1 MPTLATSR
9 VAPTLTQALPLR
21 GLLIGVACLFAMQG
35 ALWAQTKA
43 TPATATAPT
52 VLPGT
57 GPSAPTWAELSGAQR
72 QSLAPL
78 ASNWDSLGAGQ
89 RRKWIALAQNYPVM
103 AAPDKE
109 KLHSRMA
116 EWAALKPKDREM
128 ARLNFAQT
136 KKIAPSDRAANWE
149 AYQAL
154 SPEEKKK
161 LAEGSAKKP
170 VGAAVAVK
178 PVSASKLAKVPVTR
192 HTPETERALAT
203 SKQGVDRNTL
213 LPQRPQTAAV
223 LPAPTNDVEPAN

>member
-1 MPTLATSR
+1 MSTLATSGMT
-9 VAPTLTQALPLR
+9 PTLTQALPLR
-21 GLLIGVACLFAMQG
+21 SLLVGAACLVALQG

-43 TPATATAPT
+43 APVTAPA

-57 GPSAPTWAELSGAQR
+57 APSAPTWTELSGAQR

-78 ASNWDSLGAGQ
+78 ASTWDSLGAGQ
-89 RRKWIALAQNYPVM
+89 RRKWIALAQNYPMM
-103 AAPDKE
+103 AAAEKE
-109 KLHSRMA
+109 KLHSRMG

-161 LAEGSAKKP
+161 LAEGSTKKP

-178 PVSASKLAKVPVTR
+178 PVPSSKLAKVPVTR
-192 HTPETERALAT
+192 RTPETERALAT

-213 LPQRPQTAAV
+213 LPQRPQTVSA
-223 LPAPTNDVEPAN
+223 LPVPENSLAPAN

>member
-9 VAPTLTQALPLR
+9 VTPIQALPLR
-21 GLLIGVACLFAMQG
+21 SLFVGVACLLVLQS

-43 TPATATAPT
+43 APVTPPT

-57 GPSAPTWAELSGAQR
+57 APSAPTWAELSGTQR

-78 ASNWDSLGAGQ
+78 ASTWDSLGAGQ
-89 RRKWIALAQNYPVM
+89 RRKWIALAQNYSVM
-103 AAPDKE
+103 APPEKE

-161 LAEGSAKKP
+161 LAEGSSKKP

-178 PVSASKLAKVPVTR
+178 PVPPSKLAKVPVTR

-213 LPQRPQTAAV
+213 LPQRPQTASAI
-223 LPAPTNDVEPAN
+223 PTPANALAPVN